1 MTARRKRPSRRKRT
15 DVFISHASCD
25 GWVAG
30 QIARR
35 SKEFNVESF
44 LSESDIGPG
53 DRDFE
58 ERLREALEQC
68 AELVV
73 LLTPEALDRHY
84 VWMEIGAVWGAHK
97 PVSAILYRIT
107 PEELRKTGVPV
118 LLLRRNLVDINR
130 DGDRLIAQLGR
141 RLGRR

>member
-1 MTARRKRPSRRKRT
+1 VTARRKRSSRRKRT

-35 SKEFNVESF
+35 LKEFNIESF
-44 LSESDIGPG
+44 LSEADIGLG

-73 LLTPEALDRHY
+73 LLTPEALDRQY
-84 VWMEIGAVWGAHK
+84 VWTEIGAVWGARK
-97 PVSAILYRIT
+97 PVSAILYRMT
-107 PEELRKTGVPV
+107 PKELRKTGVPV
-118 LLLRRNLVDINR
+118 LLLRSNLVEINR
-130 DGDRLIAQLGR
+130 DGDHFIAQLGR